1 MARTAVARAYPAPV
15 MARPMGPPFAMAS
28 RSGAALPF
36 VLTRP
41 PIHPI
46 GLGMKRQP
54 AAFKLSKRQL
64 VERDVLAAGLREK
77 AAALNAAIAAF
88 NQAIEPLSRPVVEA
102 LDDYNT
108 ILEKARAFAGG
119 VTEAA
124 HDAFDAKSERWRGSD
139 KGIQVRS
146 WIEQW
151 EVSLDDIDL
160 DVPEPLT
167 EIDPDQQALEIEGPP
182 QVPTE

>member
-1 MARTAVARAYPAPV
+1 MAVFNAFQAQSQPWSLST
-15 MARPMGPPFAMAS
+15 
-28 RSGAALPF
+28 
-36 VLTRP
+36 LTWP
-41 PIHPI
+41 PIRTI
-46 GLGMKRQP
+46 GLGMTRRP
-54 AAFKLSKRQL
+54 VAFKLSKRQL
-64 VERDVLAAGLREK
+64 ADRDALAIGLREK
-77 AAALNAAIAAF
+77 VAVLNAAIAAF

-108 ILEKARAFAGG
+108 ILEKARTFAGG

-124 HDAFDAKSERWRGSD
+124 HDAFDARSERWRGSD
-139 KGIQVRS
+139 EGIQVRS

-182 QVPTE
+182 PDPTE